1 MSTTQ
6 TTSSLISYRGMP
18 IRVTDNG
25 MFAFTDGLT
34 GIEYWDRS
42 LLGLHRTID
51 KVLVSSPVPA
61 PKPSLLSRLLTL
73 IGA

>member
-6 TTSSLISYRGMP
+6 TISPLTSYRGMP
-18 IRVTDNG
+18 IRVSDNG
-25 MFAFTDGLT
+25 MFTFTDGLT

-42 LLGLHRTID
+42 LRGLRRTID
-51 KVLVSSPVPA
+51 EVLVSPPVPA